1 MTEIAIYDM
10 DRTITRRATWT
21 PFLIFA
27 ARRIDPWR
35 LLLLP
40 AVLAVSVAY
49 LLRMIDRGRLK
60 EVNQHLLLGHMLHPD
75 QLAPIGEEFAERTL
89 RDNVHAQAFA
99 LIEADR
105 KSGRRLVL
113 ATASFAYYVVPLAR
127 RLGFDD
133 ALATGS
139 MRGEGGV
146 VYARIDGEN
155 CYAEGKLRL
164 LHRWMEQ
171 ENLSRDSFT
180 ARFYS
185 DSPSD
190 MPAFEWADERIAV
203 NPTAKLRRI
212 AEKRGWPIYAWG

>member
-27 ARRIDPWR
+27 ARRFEPWR

-40 AVLAVSVAY
+40 AVVGVSIAY
-49 LLRMIDRGRLK
+49 LLRLIDRGRLK
-60 EVNQHLLLGHMLHPD
+60 EVNQHLLLGHTLQPER
-75 QLAPIGEEFAERTL
+75 LAAIGEEFAERTL
-89 RDNVHAQAFA
+89 RDNVHPQAFA

-105 KSGRRLVL
+105 EAGRRLVL

-127 RLGFDD
+127 RLGFDV
-133 ALATGS
+133 AIATGS
-139 MRGEGGV
+139 ARREDGLV
-146 VYARIDGEN
+146 LARIDGEN

-171 ENLSRDSFT
+171 EKLERGDFT

-185 DSPSD
+185 DSASD
-190 MPAFEWADERIAV
+190 MPAFEWADERFAV
-203 NPTAKLRRI
+203 NPTSRLRRI